1 MKDIPGY
8 EGIQQYD
15 NEIEKVYNI
24 KKNRYLKNSL
34 NKGFYYITLSKNG
47 KKKTYTICQLSNMCN
62 LIENNNL
69 IEIPKYEGLYKFD
82 LELYKVY
89 NIKTNMY
96 LKNSLDKDGYYRICL
111 CKNKIRKTYRIHQLV
126 YICNNPTEDII
137 GFDIDHIDCD
147 KTNNKI
153 ENLRKC
159 SHSDNCS
166 NAKTQKNNKSTG
178 IKYIYKTKC
187 GYRFQLTKNGI
198 TYSKRFKTIE
208 EAIEHRNRVV
218 LEKCGAFTNLG

>member
-1 MKDIPGY
+1 MRIISINTTSID
-8 EGIQQYD
+8 
-15 NEIEKVYNI
+15 
-24 KKNRYLKNSL
+24 LFLSCCSL
-34 NKGFYYITLSKNG
+34 Q
-47 KKKTYTICQLSNMCN
+47 TIYF
-62 LIENNNL
+62 LIDDCAQFL
-69 IEIPKYEGLYKFD
+69 
-82 LELYKVY
+82 
-89 NIKTNMY
+89 
-96 LKNSLDKDGYYRICL
+96 R
-111 CKNKIRKTYRIHQLV
+111 KNKIRKTYRIHQLV

-198 TYSKRFKTIE
+198 KYSKRFKTIE
-208 EAIEHRNRVV
+208 EAREHRNRVV